1 MLGFLFL
8 TWLVLLVA
16 ITTCGGACRY
26 LENHDDVREA
36 LERYGRVAQARIG
49 SRPFGQRLQRRHERR
64 KAISGDA
71 RTRSP
76 EAPSERAAEGS
87 TRRAGKLKKGES
99 KMVTLQRW
107 FVEGKISLEQYE
119 REVER
124 LGGSR
129 A

>member
-1 MLGFLFL
+1 MLVFLIMI
-8 TWLVLLVA
+8 WLVLLVTIA
-16 ITTCGGACRY
+16 ACGGASRY

-36 LERYGRVAQARIG
+36 LERYGRVAQARLG
-49 SRPFGQRLQRRHERR
+49 NRPSRRRMKRPRGER
-64 KAISGDA
+64 KTLSAA
-71 RTRSP
+71 SP
-76 EAPSERAAEGS
+76 
-87 TRRAGKLKKGES
+87 